1 MLRQRMR
8 CDAPPFSPADYDHIM
23 QCAEKKPRDK
33 VLKDLTDKYRTSQKR
48 IYQIWRGEEKNRVA
62 WNQPI
67 HMSTAGPGG
76 TASLSN
82 INVVGGQIEPKI
94 QGQDV
99 SPFTELEKQIRDAK
113 IEPNKSIDSVLEG
126 RKAKKAGG
134 KKSKSKDGI
143 PPLIPSSVQTQP
155 ISVSLK
161 TSDIKNEELHEKV
174 VERSTKN
181 IANMKNIL
189 EK

>member
-8 CDAPPFSPADYDHIM
+8 CEAPSFSPADYDHIM

-67 HMSTAGPGG
+67 HMSTADPGG
-76 TASLSN
+76 IALLSN
-82 INVVGGQIEPKI
+82 INVVGRQIEPEI
-94 QGQDV
+94 QRQDV
-99 SPFTELEKQIRDAK
+99 SPFTELEKEIRDAK
-113 IEPNKSIDSVLEG
+113 IEPSKSIDSVLKEG
-126 RKAKKAGG
+126 GKAKKTGG
-134 KKSKSKDGI
+134 KKSKSKSALAE
-143 PPLIPSSVQTQP
+143 LIPSPVPSVQTQP
-155 ISVSLK
+155 IP
-161 TSDIKNEELHEKV
+161 TSHEKIA
-174 VERSTKN
+174 ERNIKN
-181 IANMKNIL
+181 IANMKSIL